1 MSAEFLRRAASLM
14 RERADAAEATGA
26 QWTGQHYWVTDYDPS
41 DPSGQTAMQRLVG
54 GMDAPDCDHY
64 SSWHPAVALAV
75 ADFMESAAEHAKA
88 IETGELLSSPH
99 QFWINHALTIARAYL
114 GSDA

>member
-1 MSAEFLRRAASLM
+1 MSAEVLRRAASLM
-14 RERADAAEATGA
+14 RKRAEAALAGGA
-26 QWTGQHYWVTDYDPS
+26 QWTGQHYWVSDYDPS

-75 ADFMESAAEHAKA
+75 AD
-88 IETGELLSSPH
+88 LLVRV
-99 QFWINHALTIARAYL
+99 ADT
-114 GSDA
+114 SDAVGAEPSPDITVVARTYLNEVTP